1 MPVRSPGDRDV
12 VYVPTPMPVVDEM
25 LAVAKIHP
33 GDVVYDLGSGDG
45 RVLIAAAKK
54 FGVKA
59 VGIEIDPDLVR
70 EARENVWREGVE
82 ALVNVVRA
90 DIFKT
95 DLTPASVV
103 TMYLLTRLNAMLVP
117 QLEKL
122 APGTRIVSH
131 DFDIEG
137 AIPDGR
143 WTVRARSLGPLRR
156 RVPRKLAL
164 RCPEQV
170 GHEVY
175 LWVAPLK
182 WARGRHL

>member
-1 MPVRSPGDRDV
+1 V
-12 VYVPTPMPVVDEM
+12 VYVPTPMRVVDEM

-45 RVLIAAAKK
+45 RIVIAAAKT

-59 VGIEIDPDLVR
+59 VGIEIDPDLVG
-70 EARENVWREGVE
+70 ESRENVRRAGVE
-82 ALVNVVRA
+82 ALVTIEQA

-103 TMYLLTRLNAMLVP
+103 TMYLLTRLHKMLVP
-117 QLEKL
+117 QFEKL

-143 WTVRARSLGPLRR
+143 WTVKASDFGRNNEHFDPS
-156 RVPRKLAL
+156 VPEDQAHYG
-164 RCPEQV
+164 QV
-170 GHEVY
+170 DHEVY

-182 WARGRHL
+182 WARGRDQ